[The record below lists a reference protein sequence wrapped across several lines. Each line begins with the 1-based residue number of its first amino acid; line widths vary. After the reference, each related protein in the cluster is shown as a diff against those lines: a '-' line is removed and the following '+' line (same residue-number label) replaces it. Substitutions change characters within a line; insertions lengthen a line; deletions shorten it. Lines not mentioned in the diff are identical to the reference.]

1 MNPIQGMESV
11 IATVSGYHGIE
22 RFKLMKLITHSG
34 ASFVGAMGKSTTHLV
49 CWKFEGKKYELAK
62 NLGTL
67 IVSHRWFEDCLK
79 EGKRLPED
87 PYAMQS
93 GQQVGPISW
102 ELPNGDMHGKRRRL
116 PMTESSMPSYK
127 HNSVD
132 SNEVENDTL
141 HCSGVFNLP
150 VSNLL
155 DEPEGTSYSSMHAR
169 RYKNK
174 LSNGSNSDICHEA
187 ARKSRRLVKK
197 NALSDLSDLAI
208 LDCEQERV
216 QIGGSIPM
224 QNLNPE
230 LIDSEILRNRGHISL
245 QEVTTGNGSFSNG
258 EMRTREIEEVEVMIE
273 TGNLVSLNP
282 HISGAEELSVNEI
295 SPIDECCKNVKSENV
310 CCDIEGSENEKMKE
324 DHSLAE
330 FGASRTSTELSC
342 VICWTEFC
350 STRGILPC
358 GHRFC
363 YTCIQG
369 WADCLVMK
377 GKASTCPLCKSNFT
391 HITVVEGAA
400 SLDQKIYSQTIPC
413 NSSKDVLVL
422 LDRGCSYNGPPSSD
436 PVCFECHNYEPGD
449 LLVNCHICKDRW
461 VHSCCLDPPLVP
473 WTCIHCRDL
482 RTLYQRFR

>member
-1 MNPIQGMESV
+1 M
-11 IATVSGYHGIE
+11 Y
-22 RFKLMKLITHSG
+22 
-34 ASFVGAMGKSTTHLV
+34 
-49 CWKFEGKKYELAK
+49 
-62 NLGTL
+62 
-67 IVSHRWFEDCLK
+67 
-79 EGKRLPED
+79 
-87 PYAMQS
+87 
-93 GQQVGPISW
+93 QQ
-102 ELPNGDMHGKRRRL
+102 
-116 PMTESSMPSYK
+116 
-127 HNSVD
+127 
-132 SNEVENDTL
+132 
-141 HCSGVFNLP
+141 
-150 VSNLL
+150 
-155 DEPEGTSYSSMHAR
+155 PEGTSYSSMHAR

-174 LSNGSNSDICHEA
+174 LSNGNNSDICHEA

-295 SPIDECCKNVKSENV
+295 SAIDECCKNVKSENV

-330 FGASRTSTELSC
+330 FGGSRTSTELSC

-369 WADCLVMK
+369 WADCLV
-377 GKASTCPLCKSNFT
+377 CKT
-391 HITVVEGAA
+391 
-400 SLDQKIYSQTIPC
+400 SLFHKM
-413 NSSKDVLVL
+413 L
-422 LDRGCSYNGPPSSD
+422 LLFS
-436 PVCFECHNYEPGD
+436 
-449 LLVNCHICKDRW
+449 
-461 VHSCCLDPPLVP
+461 VH
-473 WTCIHCRDL
+473 
-482 RTLYQRFR
+482 